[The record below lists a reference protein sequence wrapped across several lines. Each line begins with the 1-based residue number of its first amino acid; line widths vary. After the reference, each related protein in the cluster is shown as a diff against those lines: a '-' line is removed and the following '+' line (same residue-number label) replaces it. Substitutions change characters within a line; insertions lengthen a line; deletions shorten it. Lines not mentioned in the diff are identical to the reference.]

1 MFDMMVHQPS
11 THEEIQGMNT
21 SIAYNKI
28 RREIMQID
36 GPEVF
41 GEGFEWGHGQGS
53 FGHAMDEYDA
63 GMYSYL

>member
-1 MFDMMVHQPS
+1 
-11 THEEIQGMNT
+11 MNT

-28 RREIMQID
+28 RKETMQID
-36 GPEVF
+36 GPEVL
-41 GEGFEWGHGQGS
+41 GERFEWGHGQGN